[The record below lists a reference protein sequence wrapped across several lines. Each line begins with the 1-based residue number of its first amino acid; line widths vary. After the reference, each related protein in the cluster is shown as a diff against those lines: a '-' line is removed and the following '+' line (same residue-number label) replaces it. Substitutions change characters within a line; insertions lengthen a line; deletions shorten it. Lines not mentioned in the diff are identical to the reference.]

1 MSKRDANGWAY
12 IPGLWVRDDGAR
24 VERKKSGPRK
34 GVWSAEL
41 PGSSLKRPQFI
52 LTDGTFGHWLGHP
65 ETAVS
70 WQGYQY
76 AKDAKD
82 ALDKIRIE
90 ERRKIVKALR
100 ALDDTRP
107 TGGSKHG
114 E

>member
-12 IPGLWVRDDGAR
+12 TPGLWVRDDGAR

-41 PGSSLKRPQFI
+41 PGSSVMRSKFI
-52 LTDGTFGHWLGHP
+52 LTDGTIGHWLGHP

-76 AKDAKD
+76 ARDAKD

-90 ERRKIVKALR
+90 ERKKTAKSLR
-100 ALDDTRP
+100 ALDATHP
-107 TGGSKHG
+107 SGGDRHG

>member
-12 IPGLWVRDDGAR
+12 TPGLWVREDGAR
-24 VERKKSGPRK
+24 VERKKSGSRK

-41 PGSSLKRPQFI
+41 PGSSVIRPKFI

-70 WQGYQY
+70 WQGYRY
-76 AKDAKD
+76 ARDAKA
-82 ALDKIRIE
+82 ALDKIITE
-90 ERRKIVKALR
+90 DHRKTAKALQ
-100 ALDDTRP
+100 ALDAKHP
-107 TGGSKHG
+107 TGGRNHG